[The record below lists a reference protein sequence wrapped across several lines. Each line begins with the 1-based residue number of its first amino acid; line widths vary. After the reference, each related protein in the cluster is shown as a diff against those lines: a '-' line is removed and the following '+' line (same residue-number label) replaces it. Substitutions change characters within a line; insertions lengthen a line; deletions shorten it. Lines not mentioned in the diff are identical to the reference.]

1 MHHIYI
7 KNFGPVKECDMDV
20 FDCMVITGAQA
31 SGKSTVAKVIYYF
44 KTVKDDI
51 LDILLQRSSPVNEF
65 TVSKT
70 VIRQLRT
77 KFLQMFGSSRAM
89 SNNMEMRYKYSQS
102 AYIEITLETK
112 TKEELILPNYIN
124 FKFSGDIMEFLLECN
139 DSDMDFYTKKDEL
152 TKRINELFHDEHETI
167 FIPAGRSLI
176 TLLTSQLNYIFTM
189 MNDDQ
194 KRSLDYTTQK
204 YIERILKIRSFFTEG
219 IMGYYESKITTSV
232 IPLNNA
238 AIKDAMLIVER
249 ILKGKYWFASG
260 EERLIMDDGRF
271 VKLNYTSSGQ
281 QESVW
286 IFNIILYQLINHIKT
301 FIILEEPEAH
311 LYPDSQ
317 KDITE
322 LLALFK
328 NSGNSVLMTT
338 HSPYLLGSL
347 NNLLYAQ
354 SVLTPENKN
363 AVDNIVQESI
373 RLKECHSYYIED
385 GIPADCFDYDMNMI
399 DNGVIDGASHVINDT
414 FDKLTEL
421 EREERP

>member
-7 KNFGPVKECDMDV
+7 KNFGPVNECDMDV
-20 FDCMVITGAQA
+20 ADCMVITGAQA
-31 SGKSTVAKVIYYF
+31 SGKSTIAKVIYYF
-44 KTVKDDI
+44 KTVKNDI
-51 LDILLQRSSPVNEF
+51 LDILLQRSSSVNEF
-65 TVSKT
+65 ALSRT
-70 VIRQLRT
+70 VIRQLRN
-77 KFLQMFGSSRAM
+77 KFLQMFGSSRSM
-89 SNNMEMRYKYSQS
+89 SNNMEMRYEYSQS
-102 AYIEITLETK
+102 AHIRITVKTTK
-112 TKEELILPNYIN
+112 EEELILPNYIY
-124 FKFSGDIMEFLLECN
+124 FEFSHDINDFLHECKE
-139 DSDMDFYTKKDEL
+139 SDMDFSANKDEL
-152 TKRINELFHDEHETI
+152 VKRINKLFHDEQETI

-194 KRSLDYTTQK
+194 KRLLDYTTQK
-204 YIERILKIRSFFTEG
+204 YIERILKIRSLFAEG
-219 IMGYYESKITTSV
+219 IMGYYESKLTTSV
-232 IPLNNA
+232 TPLNNT
-238 AIKDAMLIVER
+238 AINEAMLIVER

-286 IFNIILYQLINHIKT
+286 IFNIILYQLINNIKT

-347 NNLLYAQ
+347 NNLLYAE
-354 SVLTPENKN
+354 SVLTPDNKI
-363 AVDNIVQESI
+363 AVDNIVQKSI
-373 RLKECHSYYIED
+373 RLEKCQPYYIEN
-385 GIPADCFDYDMNMI
+385 GIPVSCFDNDMNMI

-414 FDKLTEL
+414 FDKLAEL
-421 EREERP
+421 EREEKA